1 MKLLLLLKAAVLAL
15 VPADADLTSLGEL
28 LKEVYDPIIAE
39 QQNLEP
45 FTWRE
50 FDENEGDELG
60 GKGWVFDTK
69 QGGNQEGIGARIEK
83 ATLPTA
89 GHQRW
94 EQGLVVPKYH
104 YGTFELTGQI
114 IMAAQKNVQA
124 FANAR
129 TDEMESLTKDVIK
142 DLNRVIYGDGTGVLC
157 TVKSDEAS
165 SQFDTADGMY
175 LRLNQV
181 FTCYTAGTD
190 TVVDTA
196 AGLTITALTPQ
207 ADGDMRVTYSGAD
220 KTLVA
225 TNEIVRTGLRADGTA
240 GAIDTEIDGFKVA
253 IDDGT
258 VATTYHG
265 ISRTTYPL
273 WSGNVLDNAGTNR
286 NISLDLH
293 QQAEDAIVEMGGM
306 RPDWMRMNLG
316 QRRKFFDLVAPD
328 RRFDSTTF
336 DAGFERLSY
345 NGIQITVDIDHPKNE
360 ITYITK
366 SKFKK
371 YTLRPLGILDL
382 DGQTL
387 RQVVGQ
393 DLWRGHL
400 GLYANFCTKRPNCHA
415 RIIDLQEPTTEQ
427 RARG

>member
-1 MKLLLLLKAAVLAL
+1 MKSMLKWVGLVMLAFIPAATS
-15 VPADADLTSLGEL
+15 ADLTTLLGL
-28 LKEVYDPIIAE
+28 LKEVYDPMIAD

-69 QGGNQEGIGARIEK
+69 QGGNQEGIGARAERG
-83 ATLPTA
+83 TLPSA

-94 EQGLVVPKYH
+94 EQGLVTPKYH
-104 YGTFELTGQI
+104 YGTFELTGQVI
-114 IMAAQKNVQA
+114 LAAQKNIQS

-142 DLNRVIYGDGTGVLC
+142 DLNRVIYGTGSGVLA
-157 TVKSDEAS
+157 TANGTS
-165 SQFDTADGMY
+165 SGTTFDVYDGMY
-175 LRLNQV
+175 LRLNMEV
-181 FTCYTAGTD
+181 SLWTTTTEDINNGVIASLVPNADGTMTVDIGVTATG
-190 TVVDTA
+190 A
-196 AGLTITALTPQ
+196 
-207 ADGDMRVTYSGAD
+207 ADGDVVIR
-220 KTLVA
+220 
-225 TNEIVRTGLRADGTA
+225 TA
-240 GAIDTEIDGFKVA
+240 GVAASRATEYEIEGFGAA

-258 VATTYHG
+258 AVNVYHG
-265 ISRTTYPL
+265 INRTTYPL
-273 WSGNVLDNAGTNR
+273 WKSNLLDNSGTNR

-293 QQAEDAIVEMGGM
+293 QQAEDAIVEMGGK

-336 DAGFERLSY
+336 EAGFERLSY
-345 NGIQITVDIDHPKNE
+345 NGIQVTVDIDHPKNE

-366 SKFKK
+366 AMFKK
-371 YTLRPLGILDL
+371 YTLKPLGILDV
-382 DGQTL
+382 DGQTM
-387 RQVVGQ
+387 RQVVTQ

-400 GLYANFCTKRPNCHA
+400 GLYANFCTKQPNCHA
-415 RIIDLQEPTTEQ
+415 RITDLQEPTTEA